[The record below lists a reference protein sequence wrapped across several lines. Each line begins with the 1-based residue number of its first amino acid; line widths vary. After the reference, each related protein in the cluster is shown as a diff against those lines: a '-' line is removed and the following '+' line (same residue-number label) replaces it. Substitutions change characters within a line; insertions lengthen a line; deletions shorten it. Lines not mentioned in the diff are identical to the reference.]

1 MDPIG
6 MTVLMIAS
14 AVIAA
19 GLWQAVENDTTSYM
33 DRRRHE
39 RERDE
44 RRT

>member
-6 MTVLMIAS
+6 ITVLMIAS

-19 GLWQAVENDTTSYM
+19 GLWQAVESDTTSYM
-33 DRRRHE
+33 DQRGHE
-39 RERDE
+39 RDHDE